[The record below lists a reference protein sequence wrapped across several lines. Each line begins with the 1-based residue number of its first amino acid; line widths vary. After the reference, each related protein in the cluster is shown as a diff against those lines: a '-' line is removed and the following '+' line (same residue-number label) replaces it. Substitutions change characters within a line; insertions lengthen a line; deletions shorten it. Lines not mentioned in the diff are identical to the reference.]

1 MARPTDGTSASGVE
15 RTELQRVHASVPG
28 RLIVQTLFHIPVGL
42 QSGRHSHPG
51 EEIGYLIQGD
61 VAMVFDDGPTLIIRA
76 GDPFL
81 ISPDTVHNAR
91 NIGTVETLML
101 STYFI
106 DDTKPLVTT
115 Y

>member
-1 MARPTDGTSASGVE
+1 MARPIDGTSAWGVE
-15 RTELQRVHASVPG
+15 RTELQRAHASVPG
-28 RLIVQTLFHIPVGL
+28 RLIVQTLFDIPVGL
-42 QSGRHSHPG
+42 HSGRHSHRG
-51 EEIGYLIQGD
+51 EE
-61 VAMVFDDGPTLIIRA
+61 

-91 NIGTVETLML
+91 NIGTVETRML